1 MISLPNIQKDDV
13 YLKVAKN
20 IKYYRHKKKM
30 TSYEL
35 AKKSG
40 YSYAYIR
47 RLKGPR
53 CIKNF
58 SLQTIDNLAKSLDI
72 DIKALFDDNNI

>member
-1 MISLPNIQKDDV
+1 MISLPNIQKDDI

-20 IKYYRHKKKM
+20 IKYYRRKKKM
-30 TSYEL
+30 TAYEL

-47 RLKGPR
+47 RLEGPR
-53 CIKNF
+53 CIKSF